1 MTGCILCIIKCS
13 MKIRLIAALEAALL
27 FPAALFM
34 TALVVRE
41 LRPLQFEP
49 ARSAQQ
55 LVLWYAGRMWTLWI
69 LLLALPLT
77 VLVIGCA
84 TLLRNWNQEL
94 ALAQNVRQSLAAV
107 RANVATLLVA
117 AATVAAAGILVIVVL
132 HMLAN

>member
-1 MTGCILCIIKCS
+1 
-13 MKIRLIAALEAALL
+13 MKTRMIAALEAALL

-41 LRPLQFEP
+41 LRPLPYEP
-49 ARSAQQ
+49 AHSAQQ

-77 VLVIGCA
+77 VLGIGCA
-84 TLLRNWNQEL
+84 TLLRNWTQEL